1 MSIKRIYVVEVGEK
15 EEMHLVEASSQAAAV
30 RTVVDKEEIAA
41 HVATQAELVA
51 LTKKGIEVMEG
62 K

>member
-1 MSIKRIYVVEVGEK
+1 MSKRIYVVEIGETGVS
-15 EEMHLVEASSQAAAV
+15 HLIAATSQAAAV
-30 RTVVDKEEIAA
+30 RAVVDKEEIAA
-41 HVATQAELVA
+41 HVATQSELVE